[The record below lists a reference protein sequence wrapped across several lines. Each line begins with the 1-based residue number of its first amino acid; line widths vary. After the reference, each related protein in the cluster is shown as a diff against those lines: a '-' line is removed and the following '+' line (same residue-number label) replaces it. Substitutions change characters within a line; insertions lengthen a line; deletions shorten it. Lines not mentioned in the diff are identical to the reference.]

1 MAMKHIDLIR
11 TWRNKFR

>member
-1 MAMKHIDLIR
+1 MKGIDLNR